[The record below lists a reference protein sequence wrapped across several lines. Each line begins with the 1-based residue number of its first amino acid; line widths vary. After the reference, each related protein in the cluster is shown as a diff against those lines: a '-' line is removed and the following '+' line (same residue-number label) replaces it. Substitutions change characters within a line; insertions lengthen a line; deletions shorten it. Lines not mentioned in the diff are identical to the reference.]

1 MGRWW
6 LLVVPAVLVAVVLVA
21 VDRLA
26 LAAEA
31 RGWRYWHRRPAS
43 AGDGTVPVWDS

>member
-1 MGRWW
+1 MGWRW
-6 LLVVPAVLVAVVLVA
+6 LPVVAVVLVA

-31 RGWRYWHRRPAS
+31 RGWLYWRRRPAS
-43 AGDGTVPVWDS
+43 AGNGIVPVWDW